1 MRQAFASVVALVCLA
16 LALPV
21 SAATLDSLRQDIQ
34 SVLSR
39 SGLGTAGVRI
49 VSLKTG
55 EVIFER
61 NSSLPMVPASNMK
74 LVTSAAALALLEP
87 SFTFR
92 TVAFASAPVVDGH
105 LNGDLYLKGYGDPD
119 LTGDRLAEMA
129 RELSARGL
137 KYVAGDLVLDDSFFD
152 HQQKGKG
159 WKPSWDAF
167 SFGARISALSVGYNT
182 LRVWVRPTETGKAA
196 GIQLE
201 PDGDFYRISNQVK
214 TVDGARSR
222 LKVFFSSQGLVVQ
235 GSVGAATRGDFAE
248 INLDNPT
255 FYTGGVFRKAL
266 AQEGVTFGG
275 SLRGGLTPPDASALA
290 VSFSRPL
297 TVIVKDLNKYSV
309 NFIAEQLL
317 KFLGAT
323 FRGEPGTAAKGVQ
336 VIKEDFLTGKVGAS
350 TQGMVMA
357 DGSGLSPL
365 NRISPKLFSGIL
377 SYMYRSY
384 QYRPEFE
391 ASLATAGVDGTL
403 RERMRHTPAEGLL
416 RAKTGFINGV
426 SSLSGY
432 TVTRD
437 SEPIAFSLLINGY
450 KNLWTAREVQDKISI
465 LLTTFTRE

>member
-1 MRQAFASVVALVCLA
+1 MLNRN
-16 LALPV
+16 
-21 SAATLDSLRQDIQ
+21 
-34 SVLSR
+34 
-39 SGLGTAGVRI
+39 GLGQAGVRI
-49 VSLKTG
+49 VSLRTG
-55 EVIFER
+55 EVIYDH
-61 NSSLPMVPASNMK
+61 NSSMPMVPASNMK
-74 LVTSAAALALLEP
+74 LITSAAAMALLEP

-92 TVAFASAPVVDGH
+92 TVAYGMGPIQEGRLA
-105 LNGDLYLKGYGDPD
+105 GDLYLKGYGDPD
-119 LTGDRLAEMA
+119 LTGDRLVEMA
-129 RELSARGL
+129 RELAARGL
-137 KYVAGDLVLDDSFFD
+137 RYVEGDLVLDDSFFD
-152 HQQKGKG
+152 SQQKGKG

-182 LRVWVRPTETGKAA
+182 LKVWVRPTQVGKAA
-196 GIQLE
+196 GIQLD
-201 PDGDFYRISNQVK
+201 PDGDYHRVSNQVK
-214 TVDGARSR
+214 TVEGGRSR
-222 LKVFFSSQGLVVQ
+222 LKVYFSKQESGAPVLVVQ
-235 GSVGAATRGDFAE
+235 GQVGAATRGDFAE
-248 INLDNPT
+248 INVENPT
-255 FYTGGVFRKAL
+255 FYAGGVFRKAL
-266 AQEGVTFGG
+266 QQEGVTFGG
-275 SLRGGLTPPDASALA
+275 SLRSGVTPAGVDPLA

-297 TVIVKDLNKYSV
+297 TAIVKDLNKYSV
-309 NFIAEQLL
+309 NFIAEMLL

-336 VIKEDFLTGKVGAS
+336 VVKEEFLTGKVGVS

-365 NRISPKLFSGIL
+365 NRISPKMFSGLL
-377 SYMYRSY
+377 SYMYRNY

-465 LLTTFTRE
+465 LLTTFSRE